1 LLEIIARKNMM
12 LMLWQVSPSR
22 RSDQYS
28 TREHDNSRIGDA
40 VLMQSYYQKPD
51 AAHGFVEVG
60 FDSAVTLNSCLGN
73 KSGIFQDNN
82 ENNQLK
88 RQVWPSQ
95 RYFLDTQLWTRAH
108 HLSSRVVAVT
118 TTIEIVQRIS

>member
-1 LLEIIARKNMM
+1 LLEIITGKDMV

-28 TREHDNSRIGDA
+28 TREHDNSGIGDA

-88 RQVWPSQ
+88 R
-95 RYFLDTQLWTRAH
+95 
-108 HLSSRVVAVT
+108 
-118 TTIEIVQRIS
+118 